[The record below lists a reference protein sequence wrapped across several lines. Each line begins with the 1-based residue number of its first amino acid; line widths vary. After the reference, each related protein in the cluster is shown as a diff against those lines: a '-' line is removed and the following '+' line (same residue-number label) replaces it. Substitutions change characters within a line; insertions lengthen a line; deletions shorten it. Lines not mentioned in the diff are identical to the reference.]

1 MLKSLTNLSI
11 RRKFA
16 VAIIPLLLII
26 VIFDFLQ
33 IRHNYQ
39 DYQDSRRLNK
49 AIIVGIEINHVVHEL
64 QKERGITAGYLSNE
78 GEVFAA
84 DLDIQRKTT
93 DSTMRA
99 YYDELGGGELDDLK
113 ELHGKDLES
122 LNAQFDKLSSIRE
135 QVDNLSIS
143 SDQSIAFYSELNT
156 VALSTVNNLINE
168 TRDRTAAQQVHAII
182 YFLKAK
188 ERASIERAIG
198 TQAFGN
204 KRLNNTQHAQISSL
218 VSAQNAYIDA
228 FMTITNEQS
237 RDFYRNTV
245 SGPEVDEVD
254 RMELL
259 LLDNENLQE
268 DPNYWYNMITKKINL
283 LKETEDFMSDRIHSY
298 TESIAA
304 ESNRK
309 FWTFIIVDVVVGS
322 ITLLLIGFIISNL
335 IKNVKILEAFTVRVS
350 RGDFTK
356 KVNIPTKDEIG
367 QYAKTFNV
375 MVGQIYKYNKA
386 LRRQKNKAQFLYEK
400 VYKQYEVVF
409 DNVEQG
415 IFLLDRNFK
424 ISKLYSKAME
434 RIFDNKKIA
443 GEEFSNFMRT
453 RLIPRDLEALEMFMK
468 HLFNPEIDE
477 EVLNQLNPVEQV
489 KIFTEAK
496 GGVINTKYIKF
507 AFTRIE
513 KKGEI
518 ISIMVTVLD
527 ETESV
532 LLQKHLE
539 EVDEQKKVEMEQLL
553 SILKIDPSVLRGFI
567 HNSRKVLK
575 GISDRYEND
584 KDQDFNLLL
593 DFTYKTIHNLK
604 GNAMVIGL
612 DLVSDK
618 FHEIEE
624 SINKLKDKNISGSDF
639 LTILY
644 EINETDAVIGRM
656 GDMLAKVASV
666 YSNFGG
672 GQKVDANF
680 AIIDSLKRG
689 IDKMSEENGK
699 AAELL
704 FKNERNI
711 SIPDEFEQKVQ
722 DILIQLVRNS
732 IAHGIELPNERV
744 TKKKLIKGKIAVQ
757 LEETENNEMR
767 ITYSDDG
774 QGVDRDVIL
783 KKAID
788 QELITKQVAE
798 ELMDSDV
805 AKLLFQDGFST
816 AEKIDNYSGRGQ
828 GMPLVKSIIED
839 CEGTF
844 EVTFKKDEYF
854 KMIIVFPLS
863 KTESVA

>member
-33 IRHNYQ
+33 IQHNYR
-39 DYQDSRRLNK
+39 DYHDSRRLNK

-64 QKERGITAGYLSNE
+64 QKERGITAGYLSNQ
-78 GEVFAA
+78 GENFAS

-99 YYDELGGGELDDLK
+99 YYNELEMGNLDDLL

-122 LNAQFDKLSSIRE
+122 LNLQFEKLERIRE

-204 KRLNNTQHAQISSL
+204 KGLNNTQHAQISSL
-218 VSAQNAYIDA
+218 VSAQNAYMDA
-228 FMTITNEQS
+228 FMTITNEES

-245 SGPEVDEVD
+245 SGPEVDEVE

-259 LLDNENLQE
+259 LLANENLQE
-268 DPNYWYNMITKKINL
+268 DPNYWYEMITKKIDL
-283 LKETEDFMSDRIHSY
+283 LKKAEDFMSDNIHAY
-298 TESIAA
+298 TEKISA

-309 FWTFIIVDVVVGS
+309 FWTFIVVDVVVGS

-335 IKNVKILEAFTVRVS
+335 IKNVKTLEAFTVRVS
-350 RGDFTK
+350 KGDFTK

-375 MVGQIYKYNKA
+375 MVAQIYKYNKA

-415 IFLLDRNFK
+415 IFLLDRNFR

-468 HLFNPEIDE
+468 HLFNPDIDE

-496 GGVINTKYIKF
+496 GVINTKYIKF

-532 LLQKHLE
+532 LLQQHLE

-584 KDQDFNLLL
+584 KEQDFNLLL
-593 DFTYKTIHNLK
+593 DFTYKTIHTLK

-618 FHEIEE
+618 FHDIEE
-624 SINKLKDKNISGSDF
+624 SINKLKDKKISGSDF

-644 EINETDAVIGRM
+644 EINESDAIIARM
-656 GDMLAKVASV
+656 GDMLSKVASV
-666 YSNFGG
+666 YSNFGSS
-672 GQKVDANF
+672 QTVDANF

-699 AAELL
+699 AAELV

-711 SIPDEFEQKVQ
+711 TIPDNLEQKVQ
-722 DILIQLVRNS
+722 DILIQLIRNS

-744 TKKKLIKGKIAVQ
+744 AKKKLIKGTIAVQ
-757 LEETENNEMR
+757 LEETENDEMR

-774 QGVDRDVIL
+774 AGVDRIKIL
-783 KKAID
+783 RKAVDNEFIS
-788 QELITKQVAE
+788 KQVAE
-798 ELMDSDV
+798 ELSDGDV
-805 AKLLFQDGFST
+805 AKLLFEDGFST

-828 GMPLVKSIIED
+828 GMPLVKSIIEE

-844 EVTFKKDEYF
+844 EVTFKKDEFF
-854 KMIIVFPLS
+854 KMIIVMPLS